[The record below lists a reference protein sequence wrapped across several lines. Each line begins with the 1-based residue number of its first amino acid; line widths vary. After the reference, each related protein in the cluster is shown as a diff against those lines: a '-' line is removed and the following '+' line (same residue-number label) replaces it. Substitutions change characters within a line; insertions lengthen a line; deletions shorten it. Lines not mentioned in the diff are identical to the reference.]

1 MEDGIIGKDGKMEQK
16 IAHKDEFGRIQ
27 TVKEHSFNVAR
38 LCENMGK
45 ELKIGT
51 LCYIA
56 GLLHDTGKYGKF
68 QDYISMED
76 KKQQKALKGTINHS
90 SAGARFLMEEYGE
103 GKGGLQEITVQVIA
117 GAIFSHHGLYDFVN
131 LKNEEIFY
139 ERCFPKSEI
148 EYDLVKQYIEEELLS
163 EINLEQLIQEAGK
176 ELLQFMNKIKSL
188 SIKEKNSGI
197 YIYLAYLER
206 LVLSILV
213 DSDRADTYDVMDGT
227 QKRKW
232 WTVEEKE
239 KIWEENKICLEQY
252 LSQARFQKQDV
263 ISQLR
268 REISRECLEFSS
280 YGTGI
285 YQLPVPTGAGKTIA
299 SLRFAFSHAKK
310 YRKERIFYIAPYRSI
325 LEQTAEEIRR
335 ILKEESQ
342 LLEFHSNVIP
352 DDILEYQF
360 LNENWENP
368 IIATTLVRLSETVFS
383 HKMQAVRRF
392 HQLTNSILIIDEV
405 QNVPVKMVH
414 LFNTMM
420 NFLCYV
426 CNTTIILCTATQPM
440 LEKVK
445 YPIHLSEPKIMIRDL
460 EQRYLA
466 FQRVHIYKGGDRL
479 GVTSE
484 QAGEFLHEKMREFQS
499 ILMIVNTKKTAE
511 TIYNFVKD
519 RESDCI
525 LEEPVLIY
533 YLTGNMCPQHR
544 IDVLEQIRENL
555 GERRLICIAT
565 QLIEAGIDISFEC
578 VIRSMA
584 GLDNLIQAGGR
595 CNRHGEREYGSV
607 FLIDIM
613 DESLKNLDDIE
624 KGKEIL
630 KHCLNEKEDGDCMD
644 ELLSIQSV
652 AWYYEHYFFK
662 RKEEMNYN
670 IQVDG
675 VKRSIFSL
683 LRGEHADEKTRGK
696 LFCTAAFK
704 TAGENFTLIGSQT
717 IGVLVP
723 YKKGKEY
730 ISILNG
736 EDVEKKKEIL
746 PLVQRY
752 TVNLYENK
760 YKELMKEGAIYQ
772 IEFGNVLI
780 LDDAYYD
787 EIIGVTGIA
796 KMDFL
801 FV

>member
-1 MEDGIIGKDGKMEQK
+1 MDQK
-16 IAHKDEFGRIQ
+16 IAHINKDGKAQ
-27 TVKEHSFNVAR
+27 TVKDHSFNVAR
-38 LCENMGK
+38 FCEKMGK

-56 GLLHDTGKYGKF
+56 GLLHDNGKYGRF
-68 QDYISMED
+68 QNYISMED
-76 KKQQKALKGTINHS
+76 KKQQRALKGTINHS
-90 SAGARFLMEEYGE
+90 SAGAQFLLKEYGQ
-103 GKGGLQEITVQVIA
+103 GKGGIREITAQVIA
-117 GAIFSHHGLYDFVN
+117 GAIFSHHGLYDFIN
-131 LKNEEIFY
+131 LKEENIFR
-139 ERCFPKSEI
+139 ERCFPKTDI
-148 EYDLVKQYIEEELLS
+148 EYEIVKEYIEAEIVSEVNFEKLL
-163 EINLEQLIQEAGK
+163 EEAGR
-176 ELLQFMNKIKSL
+176 ELFQFINKIKSL

-268 REISRECLEFSS
+268 REISKECLEFSS

-352 DDILEYQF
+352 DDVLEYQF

-368 IIATTLVRLSETVFS
+368 MIATTLVRLSETLFS
-383 HKMQAVRRF
+383 NKMQAVRRF

-405 QNVPVKMVH
+405 QNIPVKMVH

-440 LEKVK
+440 LEKVEH
-445 YPIHLSEPKIMIRDL
+445 PIHLSEPKIMIQNL
-460 EQRYLA
+460 EERYLA
-466 FQRVHIYKGGDRL
+466 FQRVHIYKGGDTL

-484 QAGEFLHEKMREFQS
+484 QAGQFLYEKIREFQS

-607 FLIDIM
+607 FLIDII
-613 DESLKNLDDIE
+613 DEKLKSLDDIQI
-624 KGKEIL
+624 GKEIL
-630 KHCLNEKEDGDCMD
+630 RKQLVSKNDGDCLD
-644 ELLSIQSV
+644 EFLSV
-652 AWYYEHYFFK
+652 GAVEWYYKNYFFK

-670 IQVDG
+670 ITVEG
-675 VKRSIFSL
+675 VKQSIFSL
-683 LRGEHADEKTRGK
+683 LRGKHASQKDKRK

-704 TAGENFTLIGSQT
+704 TAGENFELIGSQT

-780 LDDAYYD
+780 LDDAHYD